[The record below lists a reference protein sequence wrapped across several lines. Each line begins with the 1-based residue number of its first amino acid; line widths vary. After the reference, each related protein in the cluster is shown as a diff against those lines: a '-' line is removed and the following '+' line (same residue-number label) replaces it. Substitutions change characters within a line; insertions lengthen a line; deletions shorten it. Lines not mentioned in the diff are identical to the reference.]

1 MTDAG
6 SIWESKLSKPQ
17 EDNVEE
23 KMKALLV
30 ELMGELRERRQE
42 RGEPRSHA
50 PGAQEGAPRRPWWR
64 RMFGG

>member
-6 SIWESKLSKPQ
+6 SIWKSKLSKPQ
-17 EDNVEE
+17 DPNQE
-23 KMKALLV
+23 KMKPLV
-30 ELMGELRERRQE
+30 ELTGELRERRQE

-50 PGAQEGAPRRPWWR
+50 PGAQEVAQRPWWR